1 MSADRALP
9 PELEM
14 GLLAVAILQKMVDL
28 LGPSFADRL
37 KAYPEVKAAVEAKTA
52 PPVTEWWA
60 ESLG

>member
-1 MSADRALP
+1 
-9 PELEM
+9 M